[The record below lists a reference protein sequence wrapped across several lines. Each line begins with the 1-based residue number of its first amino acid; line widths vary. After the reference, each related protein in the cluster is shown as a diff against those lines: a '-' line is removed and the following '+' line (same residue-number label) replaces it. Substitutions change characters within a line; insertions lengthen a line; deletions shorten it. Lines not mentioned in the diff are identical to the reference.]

1 MSHLPQIKVTNGFKK
16 AVAWGNSA
24 VLGASS
30 GTWDATDFQTLLG
43 LWAIL
48 KETGTSKATTD
59 GGMIRTIDADGVN
72 EFIQTVTMQNAE
84 LLLQPRQAD
93 GSPVADLINFPVW
106 IEPTDLEADVPDGM
120 PHNTTSVTDE
130 ETGDVTVLPIK
141 WADYDP
147 LNRGRKIADYGGR
160 KVLTGSFNRRTL
172 SKTETLW
179 SYLELAEAGHF
190 TLLTTVEYQALVA
203 ANTEGGGE

>member
-24 VLGASS
+24 ALGAAS
-30 GTWDATDFQTLLG
+30 GTWDATDFQALLG

-59 GGMIRTIDADGVN
+59 GGMIRTIDKDGVN
-72 EFIQTVTMQNAE
+72 EFIQTLTMTNAE

-93 GSPVADLINFPVW
+93 GTPVADLVNFPVW
-106 IEPTDLEADVPDGM
+106 IEPTDLQADVPDGM

-130 ETGDVTVLPIK
+130 ETGDVTVTPIK

-147 LNRGRKIADYGGR
+147 ANRGRTYTDFDGR
-160 KVLTGSFNRRTL
+160 KVLRGSFNRRTL
-172 SKTETLW
+172 NSTETLW
-179 SYLELAEAGHF
+179 DYLQLAEAGHF
-190 TLLTTVEYQALVA
+190 TLLSTVEFHALVA
-203 ANTEGGGE
+203 ANQPIE

>member
-1 MSHLPQIKVTNGFKK
+1 MEPQIKVTNGFKK

-24 VLGASS
+24 VLGAAS
-30 GTWDATDFQTLLG
+30 GTWDAGDFQTLLG

-48 KETGTSKATTD
+48 KETGTSKATSD

-72 EFIQTVTMQNAE
+72 EFLQTVTMQNAE

-93 GSPVADLINFPVW
+93 GTPVADLINFPVW

-120 PHNTTSVTDE
+120 PHNTVTTVDE
-130 ETGDVTVLPIK
+130 ETEEVTVTPIK

-147 LNRGRKIADYGGR
+147 ANRGRKYTDFGGR
-160 KVLTGSFNRRTL
+160 MVLSGSFNRRTL
-172 SKTETLW
+172 SSTETLW
-179 SYLELAEAGHF
+179 DYLKLAEAGHF

-203 ANTEGGGE
+203 AQPGGEE

>member
-1 MSHLPQIKVTNGFKK
+1 MEPQIKVTNGFKK

-24 VLGASS
+24 ELGAAS
-30 GTWDATDFQTLLG
+30 GTWDAGDFQTLLG

-48 KETGTSKATTD
+48 KETGTSKATSD

-72 EFIQTVTMQNAE
+72 EFIQTVTMANAE

-106 IEPTDLEADVPDGM
+106 IEPTDLQADVPDGM
-120 PHNTTSVTDE
+120 PFNTTSTTDE
-130 ETGDVTVLPIK
+130 ETEEVTVSPIK

-147 LNRGRKIADYGGR
+147 ANRGRKIVDYGGR
-160 KVLTGSFNRRTL
+160 KILTGAFNRRTL
-172 SKTETLW
+172 SETETLW
-179 SYLELAEAGHF
+179 GYLQLAEAGHF
-190 TLLTTVEYQALVA
+190 TLLSTVEFHALVA
-203 ANTEGGGE
+203 ANSTPDPE